1 MKFLL
6 SFGVLTFALT
16 FCNLGDRLKQMSG
29 GTTSGS
35 NSSSP
40 GTTTS
45 GSSDTADK
53 VTLSAAQEEIQAN
66 AVQTTW
72 DAQGISWKLPAS
84 WKKMDVKKETFNYSS
99 PDNAFLLVNISPMS
113 TDFPIDVSLKAYYE
127 QAMQQMKNGKYERA
141 RYLEID
147 GVKGVEF
154 VEAAPEEKDGI
165 RRHQWIA
172 YRDYLGQKQML
183 NVMTSTRANNFA
195 KHADDFPAI
204 MYSMKVVK

>member
-6 SFGVLTFALT
+6 GFGVLAFALT
-16 FCNLGDRLKQMSG
+16 FCNLGDRFKQMTGAADSSPSNSTS
-29 GTTSGS
+29 TTSSTGDS
-35 NSSSP
+35 VEKP
-40 GTTTS
+40 
-45 GSSDTADK
+45 
-53 VTLSAAQEEIQAN
+53 TLSSAQKDIQDN
-66 AVQTTW
+66 AVETKW

-113 TDFPIDVSLKAYYE
+113 TDFPVEASIKAYYE

-147 GVKGVEF
+147 GIKGVEF
-154 VEAAPEEKDGI
+154 VEAVQEEKDSP

-183 NVMTSTRANNFA
+183 NVMTSTRGENFA
-195 KHADDFPAI
+195 KQADTFPAI
-204 MYSMKVVK
+204 LYSMKVVK